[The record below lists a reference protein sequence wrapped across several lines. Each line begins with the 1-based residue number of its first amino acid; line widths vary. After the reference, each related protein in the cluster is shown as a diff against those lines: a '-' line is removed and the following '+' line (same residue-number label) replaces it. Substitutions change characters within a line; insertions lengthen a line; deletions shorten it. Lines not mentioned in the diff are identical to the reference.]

1 MSQPQFQQQVPPQN
15 QSQIINKI
23 HLHQKLQ
30 LQQQQQQSQQQQP
43 VQSKHQSNGQLHQSQ
58 HHHTHEKLSNKY
70 TSSNI
75 VATHYKVNKKIGEGS
90 FGVIYEGKFFF
101 LLFLLLH

>member
-1 MSQPQFQQQVPPQN
+1 MSQPQFQQQVPAQT
-15 QSQIINKI
+15 QSQIINKL
-23 HLHQKLQ
+23 HLQQKLQQ
-30 LQQQQQQSQQQQP
+30 LQQQQQQQ
-43 VQSKHQSNGQLHQSQ
+43 VQSTKQLHQTST

-90 FGVIYEGKFFF
+90 FGVIYEGKF
-101 LLFLLLH
+101 

>member
-1 MSQPQFQQQVPPQN
+1 MSQPQFQQQVPTQS
-15 QSQIINKI
+15 QSQIINKL
-23 HLHQKLQ
+23 HLQQKLQQ
-30 LQQQQQQSQQQQP
+30 LQQQQQQQQI
-43 VQSKHQSNGQLHQSQ
+43 QSTKHQSNGQLHQNSQ

-90 FGVIYEGKFFF
+90 FGVIYEGKF
-101 LLFLLLH
+101 